1 MPVTLTLIET
11 VSSLTVSCS
20 LAAWS
25 LFLCREVA
33 SNFSSLTSVRT
44 EQYTR
49 EYTAGVHCG
58 SSIVEHLQRV
68 KFSVVL
74 FYTTLYDKDV

>member
-44 EQYTR
+44 EKYTH
-49 EYTAGVHCG
+49 EYTTVVHCG
-58 SSIVEHLQRV
+58 NFIVEHLQCV
-68 KFSVVL
+68 KFCVVL
-74 FYTTLYDKDV
+74 FYTV

>member
-1 MPVTLTLIET
+1 MAATLTLIET
-11 VSSLTVSCS
+11 VSSLIVSCS
-20 LAAWS
+20 LEAWS
-25 LFLCREVA
+25 LFLCRDVA

-44 EQYTR
+44 DKYTH
-49 EYTAGVHCG
+49 EYTTVVHCG
-58 SSIVEHLQRV
+58 KSIVEHLQRV